1 MTGEAVGRLPPS
13 AGAIGATGGSPG
25 SANAGPAQQS
35 ATAATARDPMR
46 LRTAATLPDTLPRMP
61 KRAAARV
68 SDLLRAPTSGLDLA
82 AVDTRATPGFKG
94 GKTEGREALHQI
106 GEQLADLQE
115 KLYANGRTGG
125 NRRVL
130 LVLQGMDTSGKG
142 GTVGH
147 VLGQVDPG
155 GVHIAA
161 FKRPTPEEL
170 AHDFLWRIRRQLPD
184 AGMLGVFDRSHYED
198 VVTVRV
204 LKLADK
210 RTWTRRYGSIQRF
223 EESLVQDG
231 TTVVKCF
238 LHISPEEQKARLLAR
253 LDDPTKHWKYNP
265 GDIDNRVLWDDYMR
279 AYGEAIERTSTDV
292 APWHVVPADRKWY
305 RNWAISNLL
314 AEALTGLGLAW
325 PAATFD
331 VEVERRRLQ
340 AMP

>member
-1 MTGEAVGRLPPS
+1 
-13 AGAIGATGGSPG
+13 
-25 SANAGPAQQS
+25 
-35 ATAATARDPMR
+35 MR

-210 RTWTRRYGSIQRF
+210 RTWTRRCGSIQRF

-265 GDIDNRVLWDDYMR
+265 GDLDTRVLWDDYMV
-279 AYGEAIERTSTDV
+279 AYGQAIEETSTET
-292 APWHVVPADRKWY
+292 APWYVIPADRKWY
-305 RNWAISNLL
+305 RNWAITSLVVETL
-314 AEALTGLGLAW
+314 EEMGLTW
-325 PAATFD
+325 PAADFS
-331 VEVERRRLQ
+331 VEEERRRLD

>member
-1 MTGEAVGRLPPS
+1 
-13 AGAIGATGGSPG
+13 
-25 SANAGPAQQS
+25 
-35 ATAATARDPMR
+35 
-46 LRTAATLPDTLPRMP
+46 MP

-82 AVDTRATPGFKG
+82 AVDTRATPGFEG
-94 GKTEGREALHQI
+94 GKTESREALPEI
-106 GEQLADLQE
+106 GGQLADLQE

-125 NRRVL
+125 DQRVL

-155 GVHIAA
+155 GVHIAS
-161 FKRPTPEEL
+161 FKRPTPDEL
-170 AHDFLWRIRRQLPD
+170 AHDFLWRIRRQLPE

-204 LKLADK
+204 LQLADK
-210 RTWTRRYGSIQRF
+210 RTWTRRYGSIERF

-231 TTVVKCF
+231 TTIVKCF

-265 GDIDNRVLWDDYMR
+265 GDLDNRVLWDAYMT

-292 APWHVVPADRKWY
+292 APWYVVPADRKWY
-305 RNWAISNLL
+305 RNWAISTLL
-314 AEALTGLGLAW
+314 VEALTGLGLTW
-325 PAATFD
+325 PPAAFD
-331 VEVERRRLQ
+331 VDAERRRLQ

>member
-1 MTGEAVGRLPPS
+1 
-13 AGAIGATGGSPG
+13 
-25 SANAGPAQQS
+25 
-35 ATAATARDPMR
+35 MR

-253 LDDPTKHWKYNP
+253 LDDPTKHWKFNP